1 MEEIFD
7 IYTRDGKYTGKELK
21 SVCHSKNAI
30 FYHKHDRIYYD
41 AVRTVRDT
49 LISYKQDYTINK
61 TTTNITYLAEGTARL
76 NIEDEISAPNT
87 GVDTNNSNYLYL
99 LLVLIPLGYVSIKKL
114 VK

>member
-41 AVRTVRDT
+41 
-49 LISYKQDYTINK
+49 N
-61 TTTNITYLAEGTARL
+61 LAK
-76 NIEDEISAPNT
+76 
-87 GVDTNNSNYLYL
+87 
-99 LLVLIPLGYVSIKKL
+99 YVSELEKTEEFKKYTYKEL
-114 VK
+114 

>member
-41 AVRTVRDT
+41 
-49 LISYKQDYTINK
+49 N
-61 TTTNITYLAEGTARL
+61 LAK
-76 NIEDEISAPNT
+76 
-87 GVDTNNSNYLYL
+87 
-99 LLVLIPLGYVSIKKL
+99 YVSEL
-114 VK
+114 